1 QAIIHPVVHHL
12 LYTVPAANRPLNTCA
27 QIYRNPSGTPAPK
40 RFSITMVNATDVVKK
55 LENALDVV
63 TTYGKPIVHWGF
75 IPTVIL
81 VGMLTTK
88 PRPTLGQLLW
98 LG

>member
-1 QAIIHPVVHHL
+1 MNAITGPNGSNDL
-12 LYTVPAANRPLNTCA
+12 A
-27 QIYRNPSGTPAPK
+27 
-40 RFSITMVNATDVVKK
+40 KK
-55 LENALDVV
+55 LEQAVDVIV
-63 TTYGKPIVHWGF
+63 TYGKPIVHWGF
-75 IPTVIL
+75 IPAVIL